1 MLGVIVMRKSISI
14 IIAVIL
20 IVGCFTYPASA
31 LERKLDDR
39 SLELLAQADPD
50 DIVTVEV
57 WFAYPWFIPD
67 FTIADYGDDYEA
79 YWRDYNELSSTYYT
93 EKNQQTAETLSSQLD
108 IVVEYLSN
116 IEPAALISLKARDIA
131 ALEEQEIVA
140 IIYLLSDMPP
150 FNTDNRFAF
159 ECHRFLMRHGSE
171 GAEYRELYYH
181 YTADD
186 TVDWALVYFLASPA
200 ADECISVIF
209 ADRIILEAVQ
219 SAVFLGGY
227 GVYDVAAD
235 NFYTLH
241 SLRDEPDRYPGLV
254 EAVWEQKVGRPLGD
268 ADGDN
273 ELTILDAT
281 RIQRVLAGLAETDI
295 EIEAIWNFIDSYEA
309 HANVCPCGFSDADKD
324 GEVTILDATRIQRKL
339 AGLVN

>member
-1 MLGVIVMRKSISI
+1 MKRLISL
-14 IIAVIL
+14 L
-20 IVGCFTYPASA
+20 IVFA
-31 LERKLDDR
+31 LAFSGLCAVANSEDNSRSEPVETRKLYY
-39 SLELLAQADPD
+39 
-50 DIVTVEV
+50 V
-57 WFAYPWFIPD
+57 WFSYPTAPEPD
-67 FTIADYGDDYEA
+67 FTEADYGEDLASIRA
-79 YWRDYNELSSTYYT
+79 YVRDYRAFKSAYY
-93 EKNQQTAETLSSQLD
+93 ESNNRNAVEQITAVAEVEITNISRLWPYATMNINPDDTAKIEELD
-108 IVVEYLSN
+108 IVSAVEEV
-116 IEPAALISLKARDIA
+116 IDIQA
-131 ALEEQEIVA
+131 TDDEV
-140 IIYLLSDMPP
+140 YP
-150 FNTDNRFAF
+150 DNRFAF

-235 NFYTLH
+235 DFYTLH

-309 HANVCPCGFSDADKD
+309 HANVGPCGFSDADKD